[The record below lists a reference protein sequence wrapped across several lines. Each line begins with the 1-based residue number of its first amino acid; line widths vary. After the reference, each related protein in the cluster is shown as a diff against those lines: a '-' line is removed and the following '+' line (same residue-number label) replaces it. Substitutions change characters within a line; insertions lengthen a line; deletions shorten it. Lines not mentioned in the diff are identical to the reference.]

1 MGEHDDD
8 LDQNK
13 GQQGAGNIGDQDQDQ
28 QDQQQLPELGSLI
41 RSAAALARWY
51 PNDPQAQAVRLTF
64 ENLDEFGQEQELLEA
79 GVNDAL
85 GWLDAN
91 GQTALATNLRQH
103 QERILQGVAQEEE
116 EREKAAREDRL
127 TALREQRAKERREKE
142 EKDRQAAADAE
153 LLAQLDAEEAAATGS
168 SAPSPTDAA
177 EAAYKEFVEAKKSG
191 DPDAILAAADQAIEA
206 RRIASE
212 TQFVPDRASLAEAA
226 KALLKKI

>member
-1 MGEHDDD
+1 MGEHDD
-8 LDQNK
+8 
-13 GQQGAGNIGDQDQDQ
+13 DQDQ

-142 EKDRQAAADAE
+142 EKDRQAAGSARCRRSGRHWKFGSEPDGRRRGCI
-153 LLAQLDAEEAAATGS
+153 QGVRRSEEVG
-168 SAPSPTDAA
+168 
-177 EAAYKEFVEAKKSG
+177 
-191 DPDAILAAADQAIEA
+191 
-206 RRIASE
+206 
-212 TQFVPDRASLAEAA
+212 
-226 KALLKKI
+226 